1 MGMKFKGCE
10 IESLKA
16 KGYTIIEAMIN
27 GRIVWPEE
35 SDFQWQ
41 PNPDMVW
48 ARSQWEALS
57 DGRIGYLRMHY
68 AKDLVNDFFFEE
80 GTVVTSDGQTYHN
93 SAATYGVEHIWNY
106 SNSRVSAVY
115 PTTKVVWT
123 MYFPNNPTV
132 YPSTIEYGETYFC
145 FDGVSADWYPCLWT
159 DIAYFDLLNQATV
172 FIDDNSVALYL
183 GFFNGCRKLQA
194 VPQEFTMKLSACRL
208 QGIFSGCAALVSV
221 PYLDMTNAIYG
232 MGMFDGSVNL
242 KELKLLNINIAID
255 LSPCTN
261 LTKSSLRNVLAGLKD
276 RTGQEKLAIGLGAAN
291 IAKLSQSELSV
302 ALNKNWDV
310 VETITEWPDYSE
322 EE

>member
-1 MGMKFKGCE
+1 MGIKFNGRE

-16 KGYTIIEAMIN
+16 NGLTIIEAVIN
-27 GRIVWPEE
+27 GRVVWPEE
-35 SDFQWQ
+35 SDFHWQ

-48 ARSQWEALS
+48 AKSQWEAFS

-68 AKDLVNDFFFEE
+68 AKDLVNDFFYEQ
-80 GTVVTSDGQTYHN
+80 GTVVTSDGQTYQN
-93 SAATYGVEHIWNY
+93 SEGVEHIWDY

-123 MYFPNNPTV
+123 MYFPNNPAV

-159 DIAYFDLLNQATV
+159 DITYFDLLNQASV
-172 FIDDNSVALYL
+172 FLDDSSVALYL
-183 GFFNGCRKLQA
+183 GFFNECDKLQA
-194 VPQEFTMKLSACRL
+194 LPKEFMMALSAYRL

-232 MGMFDGSVNL
+232 QGMFDGRASL
-242 KELKLLNINIAID
+242 KELKLVNINTSID
-255 LSPCTN
+255 LSPCIN
-261 LTKSSLRNVLAGLKD
+261 LTKSSLRNVLAGLRD

-310 VETITEWPDYSE
+310 VETITNWPDYSVDE
-322 EE
+322 